1 MDSSFQPT
9 LYNPRGKLKKLVEH
23 LDRIPCYLFRTQA
36 PRTNGTT
43 TVTLVQS
50 AAATNRYPITDM
62 LRRPTDEAANMLK
75 NHCLWLN
82 SRDDNLTSWTS
93 SFLFAIQL
101 AIYRQFGDWGKPS
114 PSSIQI
120 HVLDTRKLPRGTFI
134 SAVPLLQ
141 TYGICHQKLVHDYC
155 HDEYLSQGNVVVPD
169 GAMAMITYQSLIDD
183 GLHELYPAFAEEEK
197 RNSLR
202 NRVLQFRDA
211 FDDDPKIPTEEQLSI
226 AEAIANRWCSSDG
239 MRPVIMTTLLSLE
252 PRYRKEPAILKAF
265 EVNGWGSYV
274 GNESLD
280 SFNITSSEFVDEH
293 RQFIEMIHDVHA
305 DAQRQRQLREAGL
318 ATSEV
323 TETFSQMNRRL
334 LHFTRAEQELI
345 EQYHHHIKVRLRLPL
360 ILL

>member
-1 MDSSFQPT
+1 
-9 LYNPRGKLKKLVEH
+9 
-23 LDRIPCYLFRTQA
+23 
-36 PRTNGTT
+36 
-43 TVTLVQS
+43 
-50 AAATNRYPITDM
+50 
-62 LRRPTDEAANMLK
+62 
-75 NHCLWLN
+75 
-82 SRDDNLTSWTS
+82 
-93 SFLFAIQL
+93 
-101 AIYRQFGDWGKPS
+101 
-114 PSSIQI
+114 
-120 HVLDTRKLPRGTFI
+120 
-134 SAVPLLQ
+134 
-141 TYGICHQKLVHDYC
+141 
-155 HDEYLSQGNVVVPD
+155 
-169 GAMAMITYQSLIDD
+169 MAMITYQSLIDD

-323 TETFSQMNRRL
+323 TETFSQMNLSSPHQSKASPTADITLNFKVASNYYDLGPKVNSIESPNNR
-334 LHFTRAEQELI
+334 LI
-345 EQYHHHIKVRLRLPL
+345 ELPKRRVTRTIKRVNLGSQGYEEFKSRAFEQVTKYAINSGPCHECCQTVSPACLRKGCFLWCTAHNNMVDRMSRCSGCKKAADKNCCYVSM
-360 ILL
+360 